1 MVMKVSAFGHFIEKL
16 VELLFCCLSLKV
28 FKPISRHDARGNKQ
42 EQEDDK
48 KLNIQLD
55 AFKKVTAPQGWRR
68 RLEKDY
74 IRSPPMR
81 ASTIIKLESGQN
93 L

>member
-1 MVMKVSAFGHFIEKL
+1 
-16 VELLFCCLSLKV
+16 
-28 FKPISRHDARGNKQ
+28 
-42 EQEDDK
+42 
-48 KLNIQLD
+48 LD

>member
-28 FKPISRHDARGNKQ
+28 FKPISRYDARGNKQ
-42 EQEDDK
+42 EQGHHN

-55 AFKKVTAPQGWRR
+55 TSKTGDGASGIATPAGV
-68 RLEKDY
+68 RLY
-74 IRSPPMR
+74 
-81 ASTIIKLESGQN
+81 
-93 L
+93 